1 MKKKTKQD
9 QKIDKILSLP
19 TTQTEDEKIKQMLD
33 GLKSKIIWA
42 LMDELKNGKGIARIQ
57 AAQELERLNKEIA
70 VTTDTV
76 VKIEFD
82 AFATAEASEASA

>member
-57 AAQELERLNKEIA
+57 AAQELERIEREMQ
-70 VTTDTV
+70 VRSDV
-76 VKIEFD
+76 VVDVEWD
-82 AFATAEASEASA
+82 VYATKDVQSA

>member
-19 TTQTEDEKIKQMLD
+19 TSQTEDEKIAQALE
-33 GLKSKIIWA
+33 GLKFKIIWA

-57 AAQELERLNKEIA
+57 AAQELERIEREMQ
-70 VTTDTV
+70 VRSDV
-76 VKIEFD
+76 VVDVEWD
-82 AFATAEASEASA
+82 VYATKDVQSA

>member
-19 TTQTEDEKIKQMLD
+19 TSQTEDEKIKQALH
-33 GLKSKIIWA
+33 GLKFKIIWA

-57 AAQELERLNKEIA
+57 AAQELERLNKEIEVSA
-70 VTTDTV
+70 DTV
-76 VKIEFD
+76 VNIEWD
-82 AFATAEASEASA
+82 EFATAEASA